1 MIVAVPE
8 EHSVSRFVTIT
19 RRIWDE
25 RELHLTKKAIEK
37 GARPGT
43 ATSRPAT
50 ATTRGRPQTAVKE
63 APPNEWVLFDDVS
76 LYKCE
81 KGWQSVIAWIS
92 QTGSRPVMLFY
103 EKIDSMKAFDFST
116 AQIKLDYSARSTLKK
131 MGVAADKIWQ
141 TQ

>member
-63 APPNEWVLFDDVS
+63 APPNEWVLYDDVS

-92 QTGSRPVMLFY
+92 
-103 EKIDSMKAFDFST
+103 
-116 AQIKLDYSARSTLKK
+116 
-131 MGVAADKIWQ
+131 
-141 TQ
+141 